1 MAIKTKLKRIR
12 AKIARCTG
20 CHSCEIACAVA
31 HSASKDLVTITATGE
46 RPGYR
51 LSVQVSDDKVKLILC
66 HHCVKPA
73 CMAACPTGAIYRHG
87 ENEPVLYD
95 DEKCNSCFECVE
107 ACPFGAISVKPEGKK
122 VLKCDLC
129 IERLARHK
137 LPACVAACPTA
148 ALVYGDSEDSTREK
162 GKEI

>member
-1 MAIKTKLKRIR
+1 MRKRNR
-12 AKIARCTG
+12 RQSTPKRKNHLLPLSERSDVHETG
-20 CHSCEIACAVA
+20 LSLTVGSQLNVA
-31 HSASKDLVTITATGE
+31 AEALLE
-46 RPGYR
+46 
-51 LSVQVSDDKVKLILC
+51 KLILC

-129 IERLARHK
+129 IERLAQHK

-162 GKEI
+162 RKEK